1 MKILVFD
8 IGGTAIKY
16 GICKNGHLEET
27 KEYPTEAFRGGTHIL
42 NTICRLS
49 EQYLPFDAIG
59 ISTAGQ
65 VNPDEGSIIYANSN
79 IPDYTGTQFKK
90 ILQKLF
96 HVPVAVENDV
106 NSAALGEAVFGAG
119 KGKNSFLCLT
129 YGTGVGG
136 AIIENKQVYHGSS
149 FSAGEFGAIITHAEE
164 KLSGTDPFDGCYER
178 YASATA
184 LVKMVSTVDS
194 SLTNGRQIFASL
206 KRPEINEVI
215 NKWIDEIV
223 LGLATLIHIFNP
235 SCIVLGGGGAI
246 IENKQV
252 YHGSSFSAGEFGAI
266 ITHAEEKLSGTDPFD
281 GCYERYASATALVK
295 MVSTVDSSLTNGR
308 QIFASLKRPEIN
320 EVINKWIDEIVLGL
334 ATLIHIFNPSCIVL
348 GGGIMVQPYILERIH
363 TRIPQMV
370 MSSFTHVQISNAK
383 LGNSAGL
390 MGAYYLA
397 SQKL

>member
-16 GICKNGHLEET
+16 GICQDGHLEET
-27 KEYPTEAFRGGTHIL
+27 KECPTEAFKGGPHIL
-42 NTICRLS
+42 NTVCSLA

-65 VNPDEGSIIYANSN
+65 VNPEDGYIIYANSN
-79 IPDYTGTQFKK
+79 IPNYTGTQFQK
-90 ILQKLF
+90 ILQERF

-106 NSAALGEAVFGAG
+106 NSAALGEAIFGAG
-119 KGKNSFLCLT
+119 KGKDSFLCLT

-164 KLSGTDPFDGCYER
+164 KLAGTDPFDGCYER

-184 LVKMVSTVDS
+184 LVKMVSAVDP
-194 SLTNGRQIFASL
+194 SLTNGRQIFANL
-206 KRPEINEVI
+206 ERPEIKAV
-215 NKWIDEIV
+215 V
-223 LGLATLIHIFNP
+223 
-235 SCIVLGGGGAI
+235 
-246 IENKQV
+246 
-252 YHGSSFSAGEFGAI
+252 
-266 ITHAEEKLSGTDPFD
+266 
-281 GCYERYASATALVK
+281 
-295 MVSTVDSSLTNGR
+295 
-308 QIFASLKRPEIN
+308 
-320 EVINKWIDEIVLGL
+320 NKWIDEIVLGL

-348 GGGIMVQPYILERIH
+348 GGGIMVQPYILEQIH
-363 TRIPQMV
+363 ARIPQMV
-370 MSSFTHVQISNAK
+370 MSSFAHVQISSAE

-390 MGAYYLA
+390 LGAYYLA

>member
-16 GICKNGHLEET
+16 GICQDGHLEET
-27 KEYPTEAFRGGTHIL
+27 RECPTEAFKGGPHIL
-42 NTICRLS
+42 NTVCSLA

-65 VNPDEGSIIYANSN
+65 VNPEEGYIIYANSN
-79 IPDYTGTQFKK
+79 IPDYTGTQFRQ
-90 ILQKLF
+90 ILQERF

-119 KGKNSFLCLT
+119 KSKDSFLCLT

-184 LVKMVSTVDS
+184 LIKMVSAVDP
-194 SLTNGRQIFASL
+194 SLTNGRQIFANL
-206 KRPEINEVI
+206 ERPEIKEV
-215 NKWIDEIV
+215 V
-223 LGLATLIHIFNP
+223 
-235 SCIVLGGGGAI
+235 
-246 IENKQV
+246 
-252 YHGSSFSAGEFGAI
+252 
-266 ITHAEEKLSGTDPFD
+266 
-281 GCYERYASATALVK
+281 
-295 MVSTVDSSLTNGR
+295 
-308 QIFASLKRPEIN
+308 
-320 EVINKWIDEIVLGL
+320 NKWIDEIVLGL

-348 GGGIMVQPYILERIH
+348 GGGIMVQPYILEQIH

-370 MSSFTHVQISNAK
+370 MSSFAHIQISSAE

-390 MGAYYLA
+390 LGAYYLA

>member
-79 IPDYTGTQFKK
+79 IPDYTGTQFKR
-90 ILQKLF
+90 IL
-96 HVPVAVENDV
+96 
-106 NSAALGEAVFGAG
+106 
-119 KGKNSFLCLT
+119 
-129 YGTGVGG
+129 GG

-206 KRPEINEVI
+206 
-215 NKWIDEIV
+215 
-223 LGLATLIHIFNP
+223 T
-235 SCIVLGGGGAI
+235 
-246 IENKQV
+246 
-252 YHGSSFSAGEFGAI
+252 
-266 ITHAEEKLSGTDPFD
+266 
-281 GCYERYASATALVK
+281 
-295 MVSTVDSSLTNGR
+295 
-308 QIFASLKRPEIN
+308 RPEIN

>member
-129 YGTGVGG
+129 GLVSVVPLLKTNRFTTVLLSQP
-136 AIIENKQVYHGSS
+136 ENLVPSLPTQKKNSPVQ
-149 FSAGEFGAIITHAEE
+149 TR
-164 KLSGTDPFDGCYER
+164 LTD
-178 YASATA
+178 ATNDMHP
-184 LVKMVSTVDS
+184 L
-194 SLTNGRQIFASL
+194 
-206 KRPEINEVI
+206 PH
-215 NKWIDEIV
+215 W
-223 LGLATLIHIFNP
+223 
-235 SCIVLGGGGAI
+235 
-246 IENKQV
+246 
-252 YHGSSFSAGEFGAI
+252 
-266 ITHAEEKLSGTDPFD
+266 
-281 GCYERYASATALVK
+281 
-295 MVSTVDSSLTNGR
+295 
-308 QIFASLKRPEIN
+308 
-320 EVINKWIDEIVLGL
+320 
-334 ATLIHIFNPSCIVL
+334 
-348 GGGIMVQPYILERIH
+348 
-363 TRIPQMV
+363 
-370 MSSFTHVQISNAK
+370 
-383 LGNSAGL
+383 
-390 MGAYYLA
+390 
-397 SQKL
+397 

>member
-16 GICKNGHLEET
+16 GICQDGHLMET
-27 KEYPTEAFRGGTHIL
+27 SECPTEAYKGGPHIL
-42 NTICRLS
+42 ETICTLA
-49 EQYLPFDAIG
+49 EQSLPFDAIG

-65 VNPDEGSIIYANSN
+65 VNPEEGYIIYANSN
-79 IPDYTGTQFKK
+79 IPDYTGTQFQK
-90 ILQKLF
+90 ILQERF

-106 NSAALGEAVFGAG
+106 NSAALGEAIFGAG
-119 KGKNSFLCLT
+119 KGKDSFLCLT

-164 KLSGTDPFDGCYER
+164 KLAGTDPFDGCYER

-184 LVKMVSTVDS
+184 LVKMVSAVDP
-194 SLTNGRQIFASL
+194 SLTNGRQIFANL
-206 KRPEINEVI
+206 ERPEIKAVV

-235 SCIVLGGGGAI
+235 SCVVLG
-246 IENKQV
+246 
-252 YHGSSFSAGEFGAI
+252 S
-266 ITHAEEKLSGTDPFD
+266 
-281 GCYERYASATALVK
+281 
-295 MVSTVDSSLTNGR
+295 
-308 QIFASLKRPEIN
+308 
-320 EVINKWIDEIVLGL
+320 
-334 ATLIHIFNPSCIVL
+334 
-348 GGGIMVQPYILERIH
+348 GIMVQPYILEQIH
-363 TRIPQMV
+363 ARIPQMV
-370 MSSFTHVQISNAK
+370 MSSFAHVQISSAE

-390 MGAYYLA
+390 LGAYYLA